1 MLQIWNGKTFRY
13 YSDDELAYTSS
24 LLCAAGDVDKYGFTS
39 YMLKNKADKKAFGH
53 FRHKVKDIRLAA
65 AALMY
70 IAEKRCPLM
79 RRMQE
84 EKRMRNMFLDIPGHY
99 TFFFG
104 ETILYYDYPVIFTCG
119 DKKGQLWLFEEVV
132 NDKERAAWEAV
143 KINEK
148 QLSDLKDDRISIQ
161 SLFRSAKPPFV
172 LVSHMYSGN
181 ATVCREYDKLPYP
194 EVTENDTYY
203 NDVHQQ

>member
-1 MLQIWNGKTFRY
+1 MLQIWNGKTYRY
-13 YSDDELAYTSS
+13 YSDDELAYASS
-24 LLCAAGDVDKYGFTS
+24 LLTPVGNADKYGFTS
-39 YMLKNKADKKAFGH
+39 YVLKNKADKKAFGH
-53 FRHKVKDIRLAA
+53 FRHKAKDISLPAA
-65 AALMY
+65 ELMH
-70 IAEKRCPLM
+70 IAEKKCPLM

-84 EKRMRNMFLDIPGHY
+84 EKRMRNMFLDIPGRY

-119 DKKGQLWLFEEVV
+119 DAKGQLWLFEEVV

-143 KINEK
+143 KITEK
-148 QLSDLKDDRISIQ
+148 DLAGLKDDRISIQ

-172 LVSHMYSGN
+172 LVSHRYSGN

-203 NDVHQQ
+203 SEVPRQ